1 MTYLSEDERS
11 QYGAVCLIT
20 GVTLFNSETG
30 ETKPADLFQLG
41 TNYIVNAAGPWQPQR
56 PLRSSEKV
64 FSFSFNQDKHFVR
77 RNVYVFPILSGWFN
91 QAALDYIAKA
101 PK

>member
-11 QYGAVCLIT
+11 EYGAKCLIT

-30 ETKPADLFQLG
+30 EWKPADLFQLG
-41 TNYIVNAAGPWQPQR
+41 TNYIVNASGPWQPQR
-56 PLRSSEKV
+56 PLRRGEKT
-64 FSFSFNQDKHFVR
+64 FSFSFNQDKHFTR
-77 RNVYVFPILSGWFN
+77 RNVYVFPVLSGWFN

>member
-1 MTYLSEDERS
+1 MPPDLGNRS
-11 QYGAVCLIT
+11 A
-20 GVTLFNSETG
+20 
-30 ETKPADLFQLG
+30 
-41 TNYIVNAAGPWQPQR
+41 
-56 PLRSSEKV
+56 PLRASEKV

-101 PK
+101 QK